1 MTIFLDIF
9 KRFYSRQYLTV
20 QLRVQN
26 SSSKF
31 QSKEY
36 KVLRSSQVSFRKY
49 IRDIGYGMILRYSIT

>member
-49 IRDIGYGMILRYSIT
+49 IRDIDYGIILRYWIT